1 MRFVPLIIGP
11 VLLGACYRQN
21 PDATPSD
28 SQVAMVE
35 QRLANHPC
43 VGDLKEWE
51 RHYRFAPATGL
62 SAYTASFDLDVIEF
76 HLRRAGSFTIEP
88 GVKVLRRGDSDDW
101 PDGRNVHSL
110 DGRFRIVGDKLSVS
124 RCQPVRAG

>member
-1 MRFVPLIIGP
+1 MRFLPIIGLA
-11 VLLGACYRQN
+11 LLGGCYHEDT
-21 PDATPSD
+21 DAAPSE

-43 VGDLKEWE
+43 VGDLNDWE
-51 RHYRFAPATGL
+51 RYYRFAPATGL
-62 SAYTASFDLDVIEF
+62 SAYTTSFDLDAIEF
-76 HLRRAGSFTIEP
+76 HLRRAGTFTIES
-88 GVKVLRRGDSDDW
+88 GVKVLRRGETDDW